1 MGNVKEKDK
10 KKGMNLVA
18 KILLM
23 SMVSIGLMV
32 LVAIYAIWS
41 TGSAVANKMAEQE
54 LYTASLAVQMEID
67 ALVPSGEY
75 IQKGS
80 KLYRRNTSINDNMT
94 TFNSFVMKNNLV
106 LMFFYGDTCL
116 ASTLDDE
123 TGAEYLGE
131 VLPAKVVDKVLT
143 NGKSYYDSGIDV
155 NGEKYYGF
163 YYPLLE
169 KATSKSATACVFVG
183 RRSSDT
189 VSIYVM
195 QIIKNIIIMGVLA
208 AISAVG
214 MTIILKKITKSL
226 LVSVKQLD
234 DVAAGKL
241 YISKNTKFEEQ
252 DDEIGQISRAISSLV
267 ISFTDIIKRIKT
279 AAERLFDFSKMFIS
293 RFETISESITNV
305 NTTVDEIAN
314 GATAQASETQA
325 VNEKILNIGSAIE
338 TTSMNMDMLAQS
350 AQKMRDYNIT
360 VNETLNELGEI
371 SIKTQQSVD
380 AVQEKTTA
388 TNKSVLEIRSATDM
402 ITEIASQT
410 NLLSL
415 NASIEAARAG
425 EAGRGFAVVADEIR
439 KLADQSG
446 ESAARISAIIK
457 ELIDN
462 SNSSVAIMN
471 QMSEIM
477 GQQNEHLDVTKNVFR
492 SLNCEIDSVA
502 GAVDSITNEV
512 EQLDML
518 KNDVMGSMEN
528 LAAIAQEN
536 AASTEETSAAMQELN
551 QIVLECREKTEEM
564 LGLADNLMESTT
576 MVTLEEQIEDAIEDL
591 EDAEDL
597 SGSDA
602 IEEIADAVE
611 ELAEAV
617 EEVAETEV
625 AVEEEK
631 VTE

>member
-338 TTSMNMDMLAQS
+338 TTSMNMDMLAHS

>member
-1 MGNVKEKDK
+1 MARFKEKESRR
-10 KKGMNLVA
+10 GMNLVA

-23 SMVSIGLMV
+23 SLISIGLMV

-41 TGSAVANKMAEQE
+41 TGSAIANKMAQQE

-75 IQKGS
+75 VQKGS

-143 NGKSYYDSGIDV
+143 NGSTYFDSSVEV
-155 NGEKYYGF
+155 NGEKYFGF

-169 KATSKSATACVFVG
+169 KATSKSATACVFVA
-183 RRSSDT
+183 RRTSDT
-189 VSIYVM
+189 VSIYIA

-208 AISAVG
+208 GISAAV
-214 MTIILKKITKSL
+214 MFVLLKKVTKQL
-226 LVSVKQLD
+226 LVSVGQLD
-234 DVAAGKL
+234 AVAAGKL
-241 YISKNTKFEEQ
+241 YIKEDEEAMKR
-252 DDEIGQISRAISSLV
+252 DDEIGAISRSIASLV
-267 ISFTDIIKRIKT
+267 TSFTDIIKRIKT
-279 AAERLFDFSKMFIS
+279 AAEKLFDFSMTFTD
-293 RFETISESITNV
+293 RFEIISESIDNV

-314 GATAQASETQA
+314 GATAQASETQI
-325 VNEKILNIGSAIE
+325 VNEKVLNIGNAIE
-338 TTSMNMDMLAQS
+338 TTSENMDKLAKS
-350 AQKMRDYNIT
+350 TEKMKNYNIT
-360 VNETLNELGEI
+360 VNETLKELAEI

-380 AVQEKTTA
+380 EVQEKTTA

-462 SNSSVAIMN
+462 SNNSVAIMN

-477 GQQNEHLDVTKNVFR
+477 GQQNAHLDETKNVFS
-492 SLNCEIDSVA
+492 SLNQEIDSVA
-502 GAVDSITNEV
+502 GAVDIITNEV
-512 EQLDML
+512 EQLDIL

-528 LAAIAQEN
+528 LAAIAEEN
-536 AASTEETSAAMQELN
+536 AASTQETSAAMQELN
-551 QIVLECREKTEEM
+551 NIVIECKEKTEEM
-564 LGLADNLMESTT
+564 VGLADNLMESTT
-576 MVTLEEQIEDAIEDL
+576 MVTLEEPEDEVIYEED
-591 EDAEDL
+591 
-597 SGSDA
+597 GQ
-602 IEEIADAVE
+602 EEYVE
-611 ELAEAV
+611 EQEIVSENAE
-617 EEVAETEV
+617 

>member
-1 MGNVKEKDK
+1 MARFKEKESK
-10 KKGMNLVA
+10 RGLSLVA
-18 KILLM
+18 RILLM
-23 SMVSIGLMV
+23 SLVSIGLMV

-41 TGSAVANKMAEQE
+41 TGAAIANKMAQQE

-75 IQKGS
+75 VQKGS

-123 TGAEYLGE
+123 TGAEYLGA
-131 VLPAKVVDKVLT
+131 VLPANVVDKVLT
-143 NGKSYYDSGIDV
+143 NGSTYFDSSVEV
-155 NGEKYYGF
+155 NGEKYFGF

-169 KATSKSATACVFVG
+169 KATSKSATACVFVA
-183 RRSSDT
+183 RRTSDT
-189 VSIYVM
+189 VSIYIA

-208 AISAVG
+208 GISAAV
-214 MTIILKKITKSL
+214 MFVLLKKVTKQL
-226 LVSVKQLD
+226 LVSVGQLD
-234 DVAAGKL
+234 EVASGKL
-241 YISKNTKFEEQ
+241 YIKEDEEAMKR
-252 DDEIGQISRAISSLV
+252 DDEIGAISRSIASLV
-267 ISFTDIIKRIKT
+267 TSFTDIIKRIKT
-279 AAERLFDFSKMFIS
+279 AAEKLFDFSMTFTN
-293 RFETISESITNV
+293 RFEVISESIDNV

-314 GATAQASETQA
+314 GATAQASETQL
-325 VNEKILNIGSAIE
+325 VNEKVLNIGSAIE
-338 TTSMNMDMLAQS
+338 TTSENMDKLAES
-350 AQKMRDYNIT
+350 TEKMKNYNIT
-360 VNETLNELGEI
+360 VNDTLKELAEI

-380 AVQEKTTA
+380 EVQEKTTA

-462 SNSSVAIMN
+462 SNNSVAIMN

-477 GQQNEHLDVTKNVFR
+477 GQQNAHLDATKNVFG
-492 SLNCEIDSVA
+492 SLNQEIDSVA
-502 GAVDSITNEV
+502 CAVDIITNEV
-512 EQLDML
+512 EQLDIL

-528 LAAIAQEN
+528 LAAIAEEN
-536 AASTEETSAAMQELN
+536 AASTQETSAAMQELYN
-551 QIVLECREKTEEM
+551 IVIECKEKTEEM
-564 LGLADNLMESTT
+564 VGLADNLMESTT
-576 MVTLEEQIEDAIEDL
+576 MVTLEAPVDE
-591 EDAEDL
+591 AEY
-597 SGSDA
+597 
-602 IEEIADAVE
+602 EEIEQE
-611 ELAEAV
+611 EHV
-617 EEVAETEV
+617 EEVTEEVVPIEAE
-625 AVEEEK
+625 
-631 VTE
+631 

>member
-1 MGNVKEKDK
+1 MARFKEKESRR
-10 KKGMNLVA
+10 GMNLVA

-23 SMVSIGLMV
+23 SLISIGLMV

-41 TGSAVANKMAEQE
+41 TGSAIANKMAQQE

-75 IQKGS
+75 VQKGS

-143 NGKSYYDSGIDV
+143 NGSTYFDSSVEV
-155 NGEKYYGF
+155 NGEKYFGF

-169 KATSKSATACVFVG
+169 KATSKSATACVFVA
-183 RRSSDT
+183 RRTSDT
-189 VSIYVM
+189 VSIYIA

-208 AISAVG
+208 GISAAV
-214 MTIILKKITKSL
+214 MFVLLKKVTKQL
-226 LVSVKQLD
+226 LVSVGQLD
-234 DVAAGKL
+234 AVAAGKL
-241 YISKNTKFEEQ
+241 YIKEDEEAMKR
-252 DDEIGQISRAISSLV
+252 DDEIGAISRSIASLV
-267 ISFTDIIKRIKT
+267 TSFTDIIKRIKT
-279 AAERLFDFSKMFIS
+279 AAEKLFDFSMTFTD
-293 RFETISESITNV
+293 RFEIISESIDNV

-314 GATAQASETQA
+314 GATAQASETQI
-325 VNEKILNIGSAIE
+325 VNEKVLNIGNAIE
-338 TTSMNMDMLAQS
+338 TTSENMDKLAKS
-350 AQKMRDYNIT
+350 TEKMKNYNIT
-360 VNETLNELGEI
+360 VNETLKELAEI

-380 AVQEKTTA
+380 EVQEKTTA

-462 SNSSVAIMN
+462 SNNSVAIMN

-477 GQQNEHLDVTKNVFR
+477 GQQNAHLDETKNVFS
-492 SLNCEIDSVA
+492 SLNQEIDSVA
-502 GAVDSITNEV
+502 GAVDIITNEV
-512 EQLDML
+512 EQLDIL

-528 LAAIAQEN
+528 LAAIAEEN
-536 AASTEETSAAMQELN
+536 AASTQETSAAMQELN
-551 QIVLECREKTEEM
+551 NIVIECKEKTEEM
-564 LGLADNLMESTT
+564 VGLADNLMESTT
-576 MVTLEEQIEDAIEDL
+576 MVTLEEPEDEVIYEED
-591 EDAEDL
+591 
-597 SGSDA
+597 GQ
-602 IEEIADAVE
+602 EEYVE
-611 ELAEAV
+611 EQEIVLENAE
-617 EEVAETEV
+617 

-631 VTE
+631 VIE

>member
-1 MGNVKEKDK
+1 MENTNVKVK
-10 KKGMNLVA
+10 KRGMNLVA

-23 SMVSIGLMV
+23 SIVSIGLMV

-41 TGSAVANKMAEQE
+41 TGSAIADKMAQQE

-75 IQKGS
+75 VQKGS

-123 TGAEYLGE
+123 TGAEYLGA
-131 VLPAKVVDKVLT
+131 VLPANVVDKVLT
-143 NGKSYYDSGIDV
+143 NGSTYFDSSVEV
-155 NGEKYYGF
+155 NGEKYFGF

-169 KATSKSATACVFVG
+169 KATSKSATACVFVA
-183 RRSSDT
+183 RKTSDT
-189 VSIYVM
+189 VSIYIA

-208 AISAVG
+208 GVSAAV
-214 MTIILKKITKSL
+214 MFVLLKKITKQL
-226 LVSVKQLD
+226 LVSVGQLD
-234 DVAAGKL
+234 AVAAGKL
-241 YISKNTKFEEQ
+241 YIKEDEEAMKR
-252 DDEIGQISRAISSLV
+252 DDEIGAISRSISSLV
-267 ISFTDIIKRIKT
+267 ASFTDIIKRIKT
-279 AAERLFDFSKMFIS
+279 AAEKLFDFSMTFTN
-293 RFETISESITNV
+293 RFEIISESIDNV

-314 GATAQASETQA
+314 GATAQASETQI
-325 VNEKILNIGSAIE
+325 VNEKVLNIGNAIE
-338 TTSMNMDMLAQS
+338 TTSENMDKLAKS
-350 AQKMRDYNIT
+350 TEKMKNYNIT
-360 VNETLNELGEI
+360 VNETLKELAEI

-380 AVQEKTTA
+380 EVQEKTTA

-425 EAGRGFAVVADEIR
+425 EAGKGFAVVADEIR

-446 ESAARISAIIK
+446 ESAARIATIIK

-477 GQQNEHLDVTKNVFR
+477 GQQNAHLDETKNVFS
-492 SLNCEIDSVA
+492 SLNQEIDSVA
-502 GAVDSITNEV
+502 GAVDVITNEV

-528 LAAIAQEN
+528 LAAIAEEN
-536 AASTEETSAAMQELN
+536 AASTQETSAAMQELN
-551 QIVLECREKTEEM
+551 NIVIECKEKTEEM
-564 LGLADNLMESTT
+564 VGLADGLMESTT
-576 MVTLEEQIEDAIEDL
+576 MVTLEESADEIE
-591 EDAEDL
+591 AEADEQEEYV
-597 SGSDA
+597 
-602 IEEIADAVE
+602 EEIVAVT
-611 ELAEAV
+611 
-617 EEVAETEV
+617 EEVKAE
-625 AVEEEK
+625 
-631 VTE
+631 

>member
-1 MGNVKEKDK
+1 MGKTKVKDK

-123 TGAEYLGE
+123 TGAEYLG
-131 VLPAKVVDKVLT
+131 VTLSADVVDKVLT
-143 NGKSYYDSGIDV
+143 NGAMYFDSSVEV
-155 NGEKYYGF
+155 NGDKYFGF

-169 KATSKSATACVFVG
+169 KATSKSATACVFVA
-183 RRSSDT
+183 RKTSDT
-189 VSIYVM
+189 VSVYIA
-195 QIIKNIIIMGVLA
+195 QIVKNIVIMGILA

-214 MTIILKKITKSL
+214 MLIILKKITKQL
-226 LVSVKQLD
+226 LVSVRQLD

-241 YISKNTKFEEQ
+241 YISRDEEAMDR
-252 DDEIGQISRAISSLV
+252 DDEIGAISRSISSLV
-267 ISFTDIIKRIKT
+267 ASFTDIIKRIKG
-279 AAERLFDFSKMFIS
+279 ASGKLFDFSMTFTDRFDVIS
-293 RFETISESITNV
+293 QSIGNV

-314 GATAQASETQA
+314 GATAQASETQI
-325 VNEKILNIGSAIE
+325 VNEKVLNIGNAIE
-338 TTSMNMDMLAQS
+338 TTSENMEKLFKS
-350 AQKMRDYNIT
+350 TEKMKNYNIT
-360 VNETLNELGEI
+360 VNETLQELGEI
-371 SIKTQQSVD
+371 NVKTQQSVD
-380 AVQEKTTA
+380 EVQEKTTA

-425 EAGRGFAVVADEIR
+425 EAGKGFAVVADEIR

-446 ESAARISAIIK
+446 ESAAKISAIIK

-477 GQQNEHLDVTKNVFR
+477 GQQNEHLDVTKKVFQ
-492 SLNCEIDSVA
+492 SLNQEIDSVA
-502 GAVDSITNEV
+502 GAVDVITNEV
-512 EQLDML
+512 EQLDNL

-528 LAAIAQEN
+528 LAAIAEEN
-536 AASTEETSAAMQELN
+536 AASTQETSAAMQELN
-551 QIVLECREKTEEM
+551 NIVIECKEKTEEM
-564 LGLADNLMESTT
+564 VGLADNLMESTT
-576 MVTLEEQIEDAIEDL
+576 MVTLEEQIEEVVEAIE
-591 EDAEDL
+591 
-597 SGSDA
+597 ST
-602 IEEIADAVE
+602 EEA
-611 ELAEAV
+611 
-617 EEVAETEV
+617 
-625 AVEEEK
+625 
-631 VTE
+631 

>member
-1 MGNVKEKDK
+1 M
-10 KKGMNLVA
+10 
-18 KILLM
+18 
-23 SMVSIGLMV
+23 
-32 LVAIYAIWS
+32 
-41 TGSAVANKMAEQE
+41 
-54 LYTASLAVQMEID
+54 
-67 ALVPSGEY
+67 
-75 IQKGS
+75 
-80 KLYRRNTSINDNMT
+80 
-94 TFNSFVMKNNLV
+94 
-106 LMFFYGDTCL
+106 
-116 ASTLDDE
+116 
-123 TGAEYLGE
+123 
-131 VLPAKVVDKVLT
+131 T
-143 NGKSYYDSGIDV
+143 NGTSYYDSGIEV

-189 VSIYVM
+189 VSIYVA
-195 QIIKNIIIMGVLA
+195 QIIKNIVIMGVLA

-214 MTIILKKITKSL
+214 MTIILKKITRSL

-241 YISKNTKFEEQ
+241 YISKNTMLEEQ
-252 DDEIGQISRAISSLV
+252 DDEIGQISRSISSLV
-267 ISFTDIIKRIKT
+267 VSFTDIIKRIKT

-371 SIKTQQSVD
+371 SVKTQQSVD

-388 TNKSVLEIRSATDM
+388 TNKSVLEIRSATNM

-462 SNSSVAIMN
+462 SNSSVEIMN

-477 GQQNEHLDVTKNVFR
+477 GQQNAHLDATKNVFQ
-492 SLNCEIDSVA
+492 SLNWEIDSVA

-576 MVTLEEQIEDAIEDL
+576 RVTLEEQIEEVATEL
-591 EDAEDL
+591 EETEIAED
-597 SGSDA
+597 GTETFEA
-602 IEEIADAVE
+602 ETFEEVTSEETVSE
-611 ELAEAV
+611 ELVFEAV
-617 EEVAETEV
+617 EEDVMETGEESFVEAEV
-625 AVEEEK
+625 PVEEEK